1 MLSLPSPSPSSSSV
15 SSSPNPLSKYNS
27 LTKFA
32 SATTFDTG
40 TVTGSKYLAC
50 FALNSFASATAT
62 TSSRASFGGLNEHP
76 GCSGATAFAFV
87 VGAVSFLANL
97 FTPLARGALLAH
109 ISNTPSAFFP
119 FEPAPFTTGFAF
131 PLTRTA
137 SSARLGGGLH
147 IFPARSF
154 TGVGYARAAGAFS
167 HAASIFS
174 ARCRARSRF
183 VPALSRPRAP
193 FESPPPPPARRLL
206 PSRSSASAETTSAMT
221 ASTPSPIFSPISLA
235 CTRSMSPTVT
245 SPPSPS
251 AVSRNRPR
259 LARSPRHS
267 PAIPASTEP
276 PWPLSRANSMI

>member
-1 MLSLPSPSPSSSSV
+1 MAETRDVRRERRCDALRFAFLSSSSASISLFKALRLLRSRLSCFAFLFACSIASASARRLSLFRFVLVYLSAFTAGLMLSLPSPSPSSSSV

-109 ISNTPSAFFP
+109 TSNTPSPSLSF
-119 FEPAPFTTGFAF
+119 
-131 PLTRTA
+131 L
-137 SSARLGGGLH
+137 SS
-147 IFPARSF
+147 P
-154 TGVGYARAAGAFS
+154 
-167 HAASIFS
+167 
-174 ARCRARSRF
+174 
-183 VPALSRPRAP
+183 RP
-193 FESPPPPPARRLL
+193 SPP
-206 PSRSSASAETTSAMT
+206 ASL
-221 ASTPSPIFSPISLA
+221 SP
-235 CTRSMSPTVT
+235 
-245 SPPSPS
+245 
-251 AVSRNRPR
+251 
-259 LARSPRHS
+259 
-267 PAIPASTEP
+267 
-276 PWPLSRANSMI
+276 